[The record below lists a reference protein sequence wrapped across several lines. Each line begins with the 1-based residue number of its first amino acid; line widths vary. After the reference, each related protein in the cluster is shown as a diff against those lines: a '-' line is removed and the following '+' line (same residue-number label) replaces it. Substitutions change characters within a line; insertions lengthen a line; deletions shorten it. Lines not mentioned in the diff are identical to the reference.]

1 MAPIAKDRTA
11 IESEYRAET
20 APEHSKERAP
30 RQDTR
35 EMVWF
40 RLNIGRDRNADPRWL
55 LPLICRAGNVTKS
68 EIGAIKI
75 YDRDTRFQ
83 IVAEH
88 ADAFALAARTAK
100 QKEGHISR
108 VGSHSAEDDAAVME
122 TIKTLGTP
130 EHKAERSEMSSDAPE
145 ASPSKPAEPRKK
157 DRWRNRDKATS
168 PHGFRKAHHGPNKG
182 PAGDRPHR
190 GKSAISPTAKPA
202 SKYAHKKKHR
212 QVVVGKA

>member
-1 MAPIAKDRTA
+1 
-11 IESEYRAET
+11 
-20 APEHSKERAP
+20 
-30 RQDTR
+30 
-35 EMVWF
+35 MVWF
-40 RLNIGRDRNADPRWL
+40 RLNIGRDRNAEPRWL

-75 YDRDTRFQ
+75 NDRDTRFQ

-168 PHGFRKAHHGPNKG
+168 PHGFPQSPSRSKQRTGGGQTPSWQVGHFANSETSLQIRPQEEASSSCRWESLKLFCGP
-182 PAGDRPHR
+182 
-190 GKSAISPTAKPA
+190 
-202 SKYAHKKKHR
+202 
-212 QVVVGKA
+212 